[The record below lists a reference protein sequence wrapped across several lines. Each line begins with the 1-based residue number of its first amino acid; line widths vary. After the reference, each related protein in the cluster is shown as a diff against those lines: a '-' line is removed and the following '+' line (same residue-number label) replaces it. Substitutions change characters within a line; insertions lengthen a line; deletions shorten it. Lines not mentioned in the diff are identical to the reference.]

1 MRGARDNR
9 APRNAGWFIFVNE
22 MAILERMGYE
32 NAPRGGGTRS
42 LVFSRVSFVLI
53 LLGITVVFA
62 FLVRR
67 FVMPTLL
74 AAITSALFAP
84 LYRWMERRL
93 RTPKPAAA
101 ATLGVILLVFVIPLG
116 AFGYLAVDNLIFQLD
131 RLNRNSEQ
139 IVEWLTDSVERLSWM
154 PVIRRLDVQSF
165 MDGGEIPES
174 LSGFTSRLA
183 SGVRDFVSGVGNF
196 FLLLFIY
203 LYCLYFFLKDGDRM
217 LEAIF
222 DKVPMRSAD
231 KRDILAK
238 FVSVTRATIK
248 GTFVIGLFQGA
259 IGGIVMAA
267 LGVPGALVWGVLLV
281 FLAAIP
287 NFGAVLIWMP
297 VSVGLFVQGDVVRGI
312 LMVLLGGG
320 LVGLVDYLLRPR
332 LIGDDIRLHEILVL
346 FGVLGG
352 LVVFGV
358 FGLIIGP
365 IVMAVFVQ
373 LWSIYAEMFRGELEY
388 TSNDTE

>member
-1 MRGARDNR
+1 ML
-9 APRNAGWFIFVNE
+9 NAMSSE
-22 MAILERMGYE
+22 QM
-32 NAPRGGGTRS
+32 PDGGGTRS
-42 LVFSRVSFVLI
+42 LIFSRVSFVLI

-74 AAITSALFAP
+74 AAITSALFSP
-84 LYRWMERRL
+84 LYRWMERRTK
-93 RTPKPAAA
+93 TPRVA
-101 ATLGVILLVFVIPLG
+101 ATITLVVILLVFVIPLA

-131 RLNRNSEQ
+131 RLNRN
-139 IVEWLTDSVERLSWM
+139 IGDVERLLREAIEQLAPL
-154 PVIRRLDVQSF
+154 PVFRRFD
-165 MDGGEIPES
+165 IES
-174 LSGFTSRLA
+174 LVAGDRLLDSVSGLPSRLA
-183 SGVRDFVSGVGNF
+183 SGVGELVSGIGN
-196 FLLLFIY
+196 FLLLAFIY

-217 LEAIF
+217 LEAVF
-222 DKVPMRSAD
+222 DKVPMRRAD
-231 KRDILAK
+231 KADILSK

-248 GTFVIGLFQGA
+248 GTLVIGLVQGA
-259 IGGIVMAA
+259 IGGAVMGI

-287 NFGAVLIWMP
+287 NFGAVLVWLP
-297 VSVGLFVQGDVVRGI
+297 VSAGLFLQGDLVRGI
-312 LMVLLGGG
+312 IMVLLGGG

-332 LIGDDIRLHEILVL
+332 LIGDDIRIHEILVL

-373 LWSIYAEMFRGELEY
+373 VWHIYAEIFRSELEY
-388 TSNDTE
+388 TTDGTR